1 MYHIFLI
8 KENLE
13 FMNSNICESV
23 SENIG
28 CDTKVVTKDISIR
41 WPDGDGILHIYDDY
55 QPLFTSATWSVTAKL
70 NGKVITCTVPASKPH
85 DQRFIKRW
93 AQFLIRNK
101 KTWLREVGVDV
112 FSEYVKWGGNIEDL
126 NEPLFYLVN

>member
-1 MYHIFLI
+1 MYHNFLI
-8 KENLE
+8 EEKFE
-13 FMNSNICESV
+13 FMNFDICESIEQEV
-23 SENIG
+23 NCE
-28 CDTKVVTKDISIR
+28 TKITSSVGIP
-41 WPDGDGILHIYDDY
+41 WPSGDGILHIYDDY

-70 NGKVITCTVPASKPH
+70 NGKVIINTIPASKPH

-101 KTWLREVGVDV
+101 KDWLRNLGVDV
-112 FSEYVKWGGNIEDL
+112 FSEYLKWGGNIEDL